1 MLSVDEARSRI
12 LAGSALTGGES
23 LALVE
28 AVGRVPVA
36 RSVISQVNVPPF
48 ANSAMDG
55 FAVRAAELP
64 GRLTIVGEIRAGAS
78 HLQTL
83 ESGTAVRIMTGAPLP
98 PGADTVVPLED
109 VTEEDATVTVGAVAE
124 GAYVRDAG
132 HDTATGDEIVL
143 PRPLTPAAIAVLA
156 SLGLADVEVHRRP
169 RVAVITTGD
178 ELAAPGM
185 RLGAGQIHDAN
196 GPALAAAVAEAGGE
210 QRPWSRIADEA
221 TALEQALTEAS
232 AYADLILVAGGVSV
246 GRHDL
251 VREAIERLGS
261 LDFWRIA
268 MQPGKPMAV
277 GRIGSTPVIGAP
289 GNPVSALVVTELF
302 VRPLLRAMVGLA
314 GDGRSR
320 VRARMSDRV
329 GKDPSR
335 RAYLRVSLEQT
346 DDGWA
351 ARPAGGQLSSQ
362 LRALADADAL
372 LIVPEGEPEAA
383 AGGEYEALLLRDLAG
398 ASFDDE

>member
-1 MLSVDEARSRI
+1 MLSVDEARHRI
-12 LAGSALTGGES
+12 LAGSALTSGET
-23 LALVE
+23 LALAD
-28 AVGRVPVA
+28 AVGRVAVA
-36 RSVISQVNVPPF
+36 RSVIAPLNVPPF

-64 GRLTIVGEIRAGAS
+64 GRLTVVGEIRAGAS
-78 HLQTL
+78 DLQVL

-109 VTEEDATVTVGAVAE
+109 VTEEGESVMVGAVGE
-124 GAYVRDAG
+124 GAYVRAAG
-132 HDTATGDEIVL
+132 HDTASGDEIVL
-143 PRPLTPAAIAVLA
+143 PRPLTPAVIAVLA
-156 SLGLADVEVHRRP
+156 SVGLAEVEVHRRP

-178 ELAAPGM
+178 ELAAAGT

-196 GPALAAAVAEAGGE
+196 GPALAAAVTEAGGE
-210 QRPWSRIADEA
+210 PRLWSRVADDPA
-221 TALEQALTEAS
+221 ALGQALTEAS
-232 AYADLILVAGGVSV
+232 TEADLILVAGGVSV

-302 VRPLLRAMVGLA
+302 VRPLLRAMVGLV

-320 VRARMSDRV
+320 VRARMADRV
-329 GKDPSR
+329 SKDPAR
-335 RAYLRVSLEQT
+335 RAYLRVNLHQT

-362 LRALADADAL
+362 LRALAAADAL
-372 LIVPEGEPEAA
+372 LIVPEGEAEARP
-383 AGGEYEALLLRDLAG
+383 GVDYEALVLTPVG
-398 ASFDDE
+398 

>member
-1 MLSVDEARSRI
+1 MLSVDEAQHRI
-12 LAGSALTGGES
+12 LAGSVLTRGES
-23 LALVE
+23 VALAE

-36 RSVISQVNVPPF
+36 HSVIAQVNVPPF

-64 GRLTIVGEIRAGAS
+64 GRLTVVGEIRAGAS
-78 HLQTL
+78 DLQVL

-98 PGADTVVPLED
+98 PGADAVVPQED
-109 VTEEDATVTVGAVAE
+109 VTEEGESVTASAVEE
-124 GAYVRDAG
+124 GAYVRAAG

-143 PRPLTPAAIAVLA
+143 PCPLTPAVIAVLA
-156 SLGLADVEVHRRP
+156 SLGLAEVEVHRRP

-178 ELAAPGM
+178 ELAAAGTS
-185 RLGAGQIHDAN
+185 LGAGQIHDAN

-210 QRPWSRIADEA
+210 PRLWSRIADDPA
-221 TALEQALTEAS
+221 ALEQALTAAS
-232 AYADLILVAGGVSV
+232 AEADLVLVAGGVSV

-251 VREAIERLGS
+251 VREVIERLGS

-302 VRPLLRAMVGLA
+302 VRPLLRAMVGLV
-314 GDGRSR
+314 GDGRLH
-320 VRARMSDRV
+320 VRARLSDRV
-329 GKDPSR
+329 SKDPSR
-335 RAYLRVSLEQT
+335 RAYLRVSLQQT

-383 AGGEYEALLLRDLAG
+383 AGVDYECLLLRDLAG
-398 ASFDDE
+398 ASFGNE